1 MKRPITIISSI
12 SSFLFIV
19 AIIWFAMGIYSDKKN
34 GTHAADA
41 RFDALLH
48 STQQAFQS
56 HPYGTPEFSNLFI
69 KAIGNI
75 EDFSSLKLEIN
86 GELVYA
92 YPPSVFSLPSPQLVK
107 NYKELV
113 PAETTGQVVLSA
125 SIYLMTPGSI
135 YNHSRVAFL
144 LILAGTIIAFVLILL
159 LSGNEKDSPLPL
171 RPSTKSTSQKSVSH
185 MVPPSPKEAPEDSR
199 ETQHQEEDTPAPIEE
214 TVITFDDEPAFHD
227 DEDDSD
233 DEDDDQK
240 SPKEQHIESKSA
252 EPASH
257 DEALPFPVQIEDDAL
272 SPFEAEPI
280 FNPEESTNGTF
291 REIAL
296 PDDEDT
302 EDSDTA
308 DEDGGLDIIDQFEQE
323 NRELSTNEDE
333 TKPFSFDEPEV
344 DATISPITGIHL
356 QSALTHTLDDAIA
369 SLAQTDSD
377 ITISLVKINGLDRG
391 NSLSNKVIAII
402 QQTTDIDTQLFE
414 YNSDSY
420 ALITKDSDLNKAVEI
435 SERLY
440 NNLSDYLKDN
450 NATNEVSIGISSVS
464 KRNITAE
471 RILLEA
477 DQALIHA
484 SQDPDSPIIAFRAN
498 PDKYREYMNGN

>member
-107 NYKELV
+107 NYKELI

-214 TVITFDDEPAFHD
+214 TVITFDDEPVFHD

-233 DEDDDQK
+233 NEDDDQK

-252 EPASH
+252 EPAPH
-257 DEALPFPVQIEDDAL
+257 DEALPFPVQIEDDAARVK
-272 SPFEAEPI
+272 F
-280 FNPEESTNGTF
+280 
-291 REIAL
+291 
-296 PDDEDT
+296 
-302 EDSDTA
+302 
-308 DEDGGLDIIDQFEQE
+308 GGNWRIP
-323 NRELSTNEDE
+323 T
-333 TKPFSFDEPEV
+333 
-344 DATISPITGIHL
+344 
-356 QSALTHTLDDAIA
+356 SA
-369 SLAQTDSD
+369 
-377 ITISLVKINGLDRG
+377 K
-391 NSLSNKVIAII
+391 
-402 QQTTDIDTQLFE
+402 
-414 YNSDSY
+414 
-420 ALITKDSDLNKAVEI
+420 
-435 SERLY
+435 
-440 NNLSDYLKDN
+440 
-450 NATNEVSIGISSVS
+450 
-464 KRNITAE
+464 
-471 RILLEA
+471 
-477 DQALIHA
+477 
-484 SQDPDSPIIAFRAN
+484 
-498 PDKYREYMNGN
+498 